1 MLPLR
6 IGALTAASWLCAP
19 NASAQAATERVAP
32 CPQRRIYEP
41 PPTTAYVGPP
51 FVSDSAGDVFWWE
64 NTGPPPELVAVRD
77 GRTRWRRPLSAKL
90 QGPIALNA
98 SLMRDDLLVVSFQST
113 VEGLR
118 TSDGRIVWS
127 RDLQA
132 DLAPELRKAGLPK
145 NTELET
151 GAAVRVGRALVMA
164 IAAGPSAAWLAATA
178 PNGRPMWRTRI
189 DRAAARMVAD
199 GDRLYVLFS
208 QTSGNRPPIIALD
221 SNGKAVVPDSAVPFG
236 ASLAVSGG
244 EIVFDQ
250 EHVVTA
256 GVAPMSRYCPPNS
269 PSCQPPPFMLTV
281 TGFSAGQERWR
292 LSHAAGDTRVL
303 GLLLLNDRSV
313 LLVDNQRVGRISPDG
328 TLTQLCELPVDER
341 GSVAGLIHGDLVV
354 AYHRSVGAYTLPG
367 GPQLAAT
374 GWVMR
379 GGGPAQGWAVRAA
392 PTAPFVPFPAGVA
405 DPTARLAYVQ
415 TDAGATAALALLDGT
430 VKWRTHSPARPVGI
444 WHGRVIVLGQP
455 DTLASALRVAQLDPV
470 SGAEVET
477 SQPIPLPDWG
487 RPTLAPWG
495 EPLTTDVRIEGDRA
509 RLSWEIVING
519 GPGGADVR
527 PYGASGRADVDLT
540 SGAVSLSPT
549 QRVEEG
555 KPISNPPYPFAAIV
569 GGRKF
574 TLSYAATATL
584 TATDAKSGKR
594 LWTRRLWSIAVP
606 QRVRIPPP

>member
-1 MLPLR
+1 L
-6 IGALTAASWLCAP
+6 
-19 NASAQAATERVAP
+19 
-32 CPQRRIYEP
+32 
-41 PPTTAYVGPP
+41 
-51 FVSDSAGDVFWWE
+51 FVSDSAGDLFWWE
-64 NTGPPPELVAVRD
+64 NTGPAELVAVRD
-77 GRTRWRRPLSAKL
+77 GRTRWRRRLSAKL
-90 QGPIALNA
+90 QGPFVLNA
-98 SLMRDDLLVVSFQST
+98 ALLRDDLLVVSFQST

-118 TSDGRIVWS
+118 TADGRIIWS

-145 NTELET
+145 NAELET
-151 GAAVRVGRALVMA
+151 GAAVRVGRALVTA
-164 IAAGPSAAWLAATA
+164 IAAGPSAAWLTAIA
-178 PNGRPMWRTRI
+178 PNGKPMWRTRI
-189 DRAAARMVAD
+189 DGAAARMVAD

-477 SQPIPLPDWG
+477 SQPITLPDWG